1 MSVMAKEA
9 ATLFLEALGRAQ
21 GALEDMRRAYDCMM
35 VQTHASEHVYLSFRT
50 AVEEC
55 AQVGDIIHVEHETF
69 GTLQFRVVEVLQE
82 TIGKRPLV
90 IWTDRPITRRAYD
103 EPSEKW
109 PFGCGAWETSSLRK
123 WLNGS
128 FFYNFSE
135 ADKVCIQRRVVTGA
149 TDPDWFWLLHPAHVG
164 LAAPDGARKR
174 FAWFQTP
181 ERRILK
187 EADGGA
193 VWWWLRGPVRRGRCF
208 ARFANGFG
216 NLDCHN
222 PCSNNSVT
230 AACII
235 Y

>member
-1 MSVMAKEA
+1 MSIMAKEA

-35 VQTHASEHVYLSFRT
+35 AQTHTSEHVYLSFRT
-50 AVEEC
+50 AVEER

-82 TIGKRPLV
+82 TNGKRPLV

-109 PFGCGAWETSSLRK
+109 PFGCGVWETSSLRK

-128 FFYNFSE
+128 FFDNFSE
-135 ADKVCIQRRVVTGA
+135 ADKARVQRHVTGA
-149 TDPDWFWLLHPAHVG
+149 DCQEWFWLLHPAHVG
-164 LAAPDGARKR
+164 LTAPDGDRKR

-181 ERRILK
+181 ERRSLK
-187 EADGGA
+187 DADGAAG
-193 VWWWLRGPVRRGRCF
+193 WWWLRGPNAWSANNARGVDT
-208 ARFANGFG
+208 GG
-216 NLDCHN
+216 EL
-222 PCSNNSVT
+222 SNSYACGGGSVA

-235 Y
+235 C

>member
-1 MSVMAKEA
+1 MAKEA

-55 AQVGDIIHVEHETF
+55 AQVGNIIHVEHETF

-90 IWTDRPITRRAYD
+90 IWTDRPITCRPYD
-103 EPSEKW
+103 NASEKW

-128 FFYNFSE
+128 FFDNFSE
-135 ADKVCIQRRVVTGA
+135 ADKACIQRHATGA
-149 TDPDWFWLLHPAHVG
+149 DCQDWFWLLHPAHVG
-164 LAAPDGARKR
+164 LTAPDGDRKR

-187 EADGGA
+187 DADGAA
-193 VWWWLRGPVRRGRCF
+193 VWWWLRGPFAWNANNARIVTTGGELNRGY
-208 ARFANGFG
+208 AYYG
-216 NLDCHN
+216 
-222 PCSNNSVT
+222 NSVA
-230 AACII
+230 AACVI

>member
-1 MSVMAKEA
+1 MAKEA

-90 IWTDRPITRRAYD
+90 IWTDRPITRCAYD

-109 PFGCGAWETSSLRK
+109 PFGCGAWETSGLRK

-187 EADGGA
+187 DADGAA
-193 VWWWLRGPVRRGRCF
+193 VWWWLRGPNAWNAYY
-208 ARFANGFG
+208 ARTVGAGGELNS
-216 NLDCHN
+216 
-222 PCSNNSVT
+222 SNACDGNSVA

>member
-1 MSVMAKEA
+1 MAKEA

-35 VQTHASEHVYLSFRT
+35 AQTHASEHVYLNFRT

-82 TIGKRPLV
+82 TNGKHPLV

-128 FFYNFSE
+128 FFDNFSE
-135 ADKVCIQRRVVTGA
+135 ADKARVQRHVTDA
-149 TDPDWFWLLHPAHVG
+149 DCQDWFWLLHPAHVG
-164 LAAPDGARKR
+164 LTAPDGDRKR

-187 EADGGA
+187 DADGAA
-193 VWWWLRGPVRRGRCF
+193 VWWWLRGPIAWYASS
-208 ARFANGFG
+208 ARIVNAGGELNSNCAYDGF
-216 NLDCHN
+216 
-222 PCSNNSVT
+222 SVA
-230 AACII
+230 AACVI

>member
-1 MSVMAKEA
+1 MAKEA

-35 VQTHASEHVYLSFRT
+35 AQTHASEHVYLSFRA
-50 AVEEC
+50 AVEER

-82 TIGKRPLV
+82 ADGKRPLV

-103 EPSEKW
+103 KPSEKW
-109 PFGCGAWETSSLRK
+109 PFGCGAWKTSSLRK

-128 FFYNFSE
+128 FFDNFSE
-135 ADKVCIQRRVVTGA
+135 ADKARVQRHVTDA
-149 TDPDWFWLLHPAHVG
+149 DCQDWFWLLHPAHVG
-164 LAAPDGARKR
+164 LTAPDGDRKR

-187 EADGGA
+187 DADGAA
-193 VWWWLRGPVRRGRCF
+193 VWWWLRGPYAWTAHT
-208 ARFANGFG
+208 ARLVNTGGELYSSYAYNGA
-216 NLDCHN
+216 
-222 PCSNNSVT
+222 SVA
-230 AACII
+230 AACVI

>member
-1 MSVMAKEA
+1 MAKEA

-35 VQTHASEHVYLSFRT
+35 AQTHTSEHVYLSFRT
-50 AVEEC
+50 AVEER

-82 TIGKRPLV
+82 TNGKRPLV

-109 PFGCGAWETSSLRK
+109 PFGCGVWETSSLRK

-128 FFYNFSE
+128 FFDNFSE
-135 ADKVCIQRRVVTGA
+135 ADKARVQRHVTGA
-149 TDPDWFWLLHPAHVG
+149 DCQDWFWLLHPAHVG
-164 LAAPDGARKR
+164 LTAPDGYRKR

-187 EADGGA
+187 DADGA
-193 VWWWLRGPVRRGRCF
+193 VVWWWLRGPYAWSADR
-208 ARFANGFG
+208 ARSVITGGELGYNNAYNG
-216 NLDCHN
+216 L
-222 PCSNNSVT
+222 SVA

-235 Y
+235 C

>member
-1 MSVMAKEA
+1 MSIMAKEA

-35 VQTHASEHVYLSFRT
+35 AQTHASEHVYLSFRT
-50 AVEEC
+50 AVEER
-55 AQVGDIIHVEHETF
+55 AQVGGIIHVEHETF

-82 TIGKRPLV
+82 TNGKRPLV

-109 PFGCGAWETSSLRK
+109 PFGCGVWETSSLRK

-128 FFYNFSE
+128 FFDNFSE
-135 ADKVCIQRRVVTGA
+135 ADKARVQRHVTGA
-149 TDPDWFWLLHPAHVG
+149 DCQDWFWLLHPAHVG
-164 LAAPDGARKR
+164 LTAPDGDRKR

-187 EADGGA
+187 DADGAA
-193 VWWWLRGPVRRGRCF
+193 VWWWLRGPYAWDAST
-208 ARFANGFG
+208 ARNVGTGGELGYYNACNGG
-216 NLDCHN
+216 
-222 PCSNNSVT
+222 SVA
-230 AACII
+230 AACVI

>member
-1 MSVMAKEA
+1 MSIMAKEA

-35 VQTHASEHVYLSFRT
+35 AQTHASEHVYLSFRT
-50 AVEEC
+50 AVEER

-82 TIGKRPLV
+82 ADGKRPLV
-90 IWTDRPITRRAYD
+90 IWTDRPIAFRPYD
-103 EPSEKW
+103 NPSEKW
-109 PFGCGAWETSSLRK
+109 IYGCGTWETSSLRK

-128 FFYNFSE
+128 FFDNFSE
-135 ADKVCIQRRVVTGA
+135 ADKACVQRHVTGA
-149 TDPDWFWLLHPAHVG
+149 NCQDWFWLLHPAQVG
-164 LAAPDGARKR
+164 LTAPDGDRKR

-187 EADGGA
+187 DADGAA
-193 VWWWLRGPVRRGRCF
+193 VWWWLRGPYAWSAND
-208 ARFANGFG
+208 ARYVNTGGELGYNNACNG
-216 NLDCHN
+216 
-222 PCSNNSVT
+222 NSVV
-230 AACII
+230 AACVI

>member
-109 PFGCGAWETSSLRK
+109 PFGCKGAMPTRRTVQQAGTFAKKSR
-123 WLNGS
+123 WLAAASWTIYRNS
-128 FFYNFSE
+128 
-135 ADKVCIQRRVVTGA
+135 KTLPTRGA
-149 TDPDWFWLLHPAHVG
+149 STKKKPRGRWLLWNV
-164 LAAPDGARKR
+164 
-174 FAWFQTP
+174 F
-181 ERRILK
+181 
-187 EADGGA
+187 
-193 VWWWLRGPVRRGRCF
+193 
-208 ARFANGFG
+208 
-216 NLDCHN
+216 
-222 PCSNNSVT
+222 
-230 AACII
+230 
-235 Y
+235 

>member
-1 MSVMAKEA
+1 MAKEA

-50 AVEEC
+50 AVEER

-103 EPSEKW
+103 EPSEEW
-109 PFGCGAWETSSLRK
+109 PFGCGVWETSSLRK

-128 FFYNFSE
+128 FFDNFSE
-135 ADKVCIQRRVVTGA
+135 ADKARVQRHVTGA
-149 TDPDWFWLLHPAHVG
+149 DCQDWFWLLHPAHVG
-164 LAAPDGARKR
+164 LTAPDGDRKR

-187 EADGGA
+187 DADGAA
-193 VWWWLRGPVRRGRCF
+193 VWWWLRGPIAWSAYSARGVSTGGELGS
-208 ARFANGFG
+208 NGAYRG
-216 NLDCHN
+216 G
-222 PCSNNSVT
+222 SVA

-235 Y
+235 C